1 MIRALT
7 KTDIDAVAT
16 LSLSTFSDGWNAD
29 MINGSFSQ
37 NGFLGLVYEVD
48 NKIVS
53 AITATYLFD
62 EAEVLFIVTDKNYQR
77 RGYADTLLK
86 TALSELFGR
95 GVKSVF
101 LEVRQSNVGAIK
113 LYSSNGFTKI
123 AEREKYYGD
132 ETAIIMK
139 ALFLGL

>member
-29 MINGSFSQ
+29 MIKGSFSQ

-77 RGYADTLLK
+77 RGYADALLK

-95 GVKSVF
+95 GVKEVF

-139 ALFLGL
+139 VLF